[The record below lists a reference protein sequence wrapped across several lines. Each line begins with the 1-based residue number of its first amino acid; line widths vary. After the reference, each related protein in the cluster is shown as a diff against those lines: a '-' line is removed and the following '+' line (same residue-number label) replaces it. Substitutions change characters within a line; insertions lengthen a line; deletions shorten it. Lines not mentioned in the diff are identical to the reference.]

1 MGHPEEIIMKS
12 KLWILTIGIFLGVS
26 INPLLSYSS
35 QRYDS
40 LRLFSRVFNLIE
52 GNYVD
57 EVNEK
62 KLIIGSV
69 RGLLGGLDPYSAYL
83 EKEDFK
89 DFQSET
95 LGRFGGLGIEVTMDD
110 GFLKIISPIEDSPAE
125 KAGIKAGDR
134 IITIDG
140 ELVKGLDIVEA
151 SKKLRGKIGTEIQLG
166 IKREGEQQLLNFKIK
181 RARITVR
188 SVKGRVLD
196 QEKNIHYIRVTSFL
210 EKTAK
215 DFAKYI
221 NKSLKQ
227 STEGSFII
235 DLRGNPGG
243 LLKQAVDMV
252 DLFVS
257 EGDIV
262 STIGRD
268 REKKNVLHATKQTTI
283 KGDIKLV
290 VLVDASSAS
299 ASEIFA
305 AAMKDHKRATL
316 MGIKTYGKGSVQ
328 SVIPLESGDGVK
340 LTIARYYSPNGQ
352 TIDKKGVEPNVVL
365 KEQDKK
371 YEIKDIHT
379 DPWVQS
385 ALEQISKQD

>member
-1 MGHPEEIIMKS
+1 MKS
-12 KLWILTIGIFLGVS
+12 KAIFLSLGM
-26 INPLLSYSS
+26 IIGWAMNPMLSYSS
-35 QRYDS
+35 QRYDA

-57 EVNEK
+57 PVDEQ
-62 KLIIGSV
+62 KLIVGSV

-83 EKEDFK
+83 AKEDFK

-95 LGRFGGLGIEVTMDD
+95 LGRFGGLGIEVSMED

-140 ELVKGLDIVEA
+140 EIIKGLDIVEA
-151 SKKLRGKIGTEIQLG
+151 SKKLRGKIGTTINLSV
-166 IKREGEQQLLNFKIK
+166 KRDGKSQLLNFKIK
-181 RARITVR
+181 RAKITIR
-188 SVKGRVLD
+188 SVKGKVLD
-196 QEKNIHYIRVTSFL
+196 KEKGIHYIRVTSFL
-210 EKTAK
+210 ERTGK

-221 NKSLKQ
+221 EKKLKDNKDS
-227 STEGSFII
+227 SFII

-257 EGDIV
+257 NGDIV
-262 STIGRD
+262 STIGRNK
-268 REKKNVLHATKQTTI
+268 EQKNVLHATKQTTLRE
-283 KGDIKLV
+283 DLNLV
-290 VLVDASSAS
+290 ILIDGNSAS

-305 AAMKDHKRATL
+305 AAMKDHGKATL
-316 MGIKTYGKGSVQ
+316 MGTKTYGKGSVQ

-340 LTIARYYSPNGQ
+340 LTIARYYSPKGK
-352 TIDKKGVEPNVVL
+352 TIDKIGVEPNLVL
-365 KEQDKK
+365 KEQKEKFKIDK
-371 YEIKDIHT
+371 IHK
-379 DPWVQS
+379 DPWVTK
-385 ALEQISKQD
+385 AVEHLRTGT